1 MGPIWLVVYELSG
14 MTLLVVERDER
25 IRSEMVLD
33 LFYQGGRVLVAGGVD
48 EALDV
53 MRVERLDCVL
63 ANPDLAPALKLLA
76 GIDRSLAALPIVAM
90 TPPPSVAKPAA
101 VEA

>member
-1 MGPIWLVVYELSG
+1 MRGGPDARTLVTASVGPIWLLVYELSG

-33 LFYQGGRVLVAGGVD
+33 LFYQGGR
-48 EALDV
+48 
-53 MRVERLDCVL
+53 VL